1 MERLFRGAK
10 MKLTLW
16 LTLALLLAPTASAI
30 GAVEATFLSQDP
42 DPVEPGEYTELRWKL
57 ENVGSSD
64 LENLVLELEP
74 KFPFEF
80 DREDDRVKKI
90 PRLTYELQGIK
101 SVTIKFRARINENAL
116 TGEELVK
123 LHIRFADG
131 AEKIEEQQIAIQSR
145 ELSLSV
151 GKVHLLPERPE
162 PGDQL
167 TAEVTIR
174 NTESVTAEDVNLKLA
189 LEGLPVAAVGET
201 NEQFLKQLAGN
212 QEHTFTFNLVV
223 GADAKSQLYPVP
235 LLVTYADKF
244 GRNFNFSSSFGLAVE
259 APPEYI
265 INVDK
270 SDIVLPNTKGK
281 VVLSVSNIG
290 ASDINY
296 VTVEV
301 KGTPDIEMLSNNL
314 VYMGNLESDDYET
327 AEFDLY
333 VKDQTGNID
342 LPVTITYKDS
352 YNRNIQDT
360 KILTLKVYSKNDAI
374 KYGLVTPSSS
384 WGILLFLIIAG
395 AGGYYWYTKR
405 KK

>member
-1 MERLFRGAK
+1 
-10 MKLTLW
+10 MKSTIILVS
-16 LTLALLLAPTASAI
+16 LALLVLLAPTALAI

-42 DPVEPGEYTELRWKL
+42 DPVEPGEYTELRFRI
-57 ENVGSSD
+57 ENTGSSD

-90 PRLTYELQGIK
+90 PRLTSELQGIK
-101 SVTIKFRARINENAL
+101 SVIIKFRARINENAL
-116 TGEELVK
+116 TGEELIK

-131 AEKIEEQQIAIQSR
+131 AEKIEEQLIAIQSR

-151 GKVHLLPERPE
+151 GAVHLLPERPE
-162 PGDQL
+162 PGDPL
-167 TAEVTIR
+167 TAEITIR
-174 NTESVTAEDVNLKLA
+174 NTEAVTAEDVNLKIA
-189 LEGLPVAAVGET
+189 LDNLPVAAVGET
-201 NEQFLKQLAGN
+201 NEQFLKQLPGN
-212 QEHTFTFNLVV
+212 QEHTFTFNLAV
-223 GADAKSQLYPVP
+223 GADAKSQLYQVP
-235 LLVTYADKF
+235 LLVTYTDKF

-296 VTVEV
+296 VTVDV
-301 KGTPDIEMLSNNL
+301 KGTPDIEILSNNL

-333 VKDQTGNID
+333 VKDQTGDIN
-342 LPVTITYKDS
+342 LPVTVTYKDS

-384 WGILLFLIIAG
+384 WGIILFLIIAG